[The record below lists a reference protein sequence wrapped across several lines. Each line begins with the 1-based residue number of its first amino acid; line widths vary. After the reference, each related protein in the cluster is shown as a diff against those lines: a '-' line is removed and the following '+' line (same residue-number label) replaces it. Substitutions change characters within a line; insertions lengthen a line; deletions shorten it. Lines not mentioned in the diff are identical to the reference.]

1 MIKLTHYSD
10 SGHGWIAVKRY
21 ILDQFGLLTEISK
34 YSYQSKS
41 GETVYLEEDCDA
53 AKLITYLEGH
63 EISFNVTEK
72 NTNGSSAIR
81 SYNRFNHKI
90 AG

>member
-1 MIKLTHYSD
+1 MLKLTHYSD
-10 SGHGWIAVKRY
+10 SGHGWFAVKRY
-21 ILDQFGLLTEISK
+21 VLAQFGLLSEISK
-34 YSYQSKS
+34 CSFQSKS

-63 EISFNVTEK
+63 SISFDVNEK
-72 NTNGSSAIR
+72 NINGSSPIR
-81 SYNRFNHKI
+81 YYDRFVHKI